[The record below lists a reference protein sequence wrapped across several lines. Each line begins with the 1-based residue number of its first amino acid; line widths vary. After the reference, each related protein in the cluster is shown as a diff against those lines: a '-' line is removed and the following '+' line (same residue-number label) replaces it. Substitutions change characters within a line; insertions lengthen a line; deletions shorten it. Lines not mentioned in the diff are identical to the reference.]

1 LNRGGFVNGIIVIN
15 KHPGLTSTKVVEKVK
30 RLLHAKKAGHLG
42 TLDPMAKGVL
52 PICLGKAT
60 KLAPFLMDKEKEYL
74 STIKLGITTTTHDK
88 EGEVLEEKEVPPIAR
103 EEVEK
108 ILPRFTGEIEQIPP
122 MYSAARYKGKRL
134 YQLARKGEVVERAP
148 KKVEVHELSCLEL
161 DPPFI
166 KIFIRCGKGV
176 YIRQLACDIGQLLK
190 CGGALWDLVR
200 TKACGFTLDEA
211 VTLEEL
217 QEMTSEE
224 RQKLVI
230 PLAQAVKDAPTIS
243 LAGKLR
249 WWVAMGNAL
258 VITPQEL
265 GLKTEE
271 IREGMLVRLIDQEG
285 ELVALGE
292 TVRSLEGHWLCQ
304 PRRVFYAS

>member
-1 LNRGGFVNGIIVIN
+1 MNGVIVIN
-15 KHPGLTSTKVVEKVK
+15 KHPGPTSTKVVEKVK
-30 RLLHAKKAGHLG
+30 RLLRVKKAGHLG

-60 KLAPFLMDKEKEYL
+60 KLTPFLIEKEKEYL
-74 STIKLGITTTTHDK
+74 ATIKLGVTTTTHDK
-88 EGEVLEEKEVPPIAR
+88 EGEVLEEKEVPPLTK
-103 EEVEK
+103 EEVEA
-108 ILPRFTGEIEQIPP
+108 ILSSFTGEIEQIPP

-148 KKVEVHELSCLEL
+148 KKVVIHELSCLDL

-176 YIRQLACDIGQLLK
+176 YIRQLAYDIGRLLK

-217 QEMTSEE
+217 REMTLEE

-230 PLAQAVKDAPTIS
+230 PLAQAVKDAPTLS
-243 LAGKLR
+243 LTGKLR

-258 VITPQEL
+258 VVTPQEL
-265 GLKTEE
+265 GLKAEG
-271 IREGMLVRLIDQEG
+271 IREGMLVKLVDQEG

-292 TVRSLEGHWLCQ
+292 MVNSPDNHWLCQ
-304 PRRVFYAS
+304 PRRVFYSP

>member
-1 LNRGGFVNGIIVIN
+1 VNGVIVIN
-15 KHPGLTSTKVVEKVK
+15 KHPGPTSTKVVEKVK
-30 RLLHAKKAGHLG
+30 RLLRAKKAGHLG

-60 KLAPFLMDKEKEYL
+60 KLTPFLIEKEKEYL
-74 STIKLGITTTTHDK
+74 ATIKLGVTTTTHDK
-88 EGEVLEEKEVPPIAR
+88 EGEVLEEKEVPPITK
-103 EEVEK
+103 EEVEA
-108 ILPRFTGEIEQIPP
+108 ILSSFTGEIEQIPP

-148 KKVEVHELSCLEL
+148 KKVVIHELSCLDL

-176 YIRQLACDIGQLLK
+176 YIRQLAYDIGRLLK

-217 QEMTSEE
+217 REMTLEE

-243 LAGKLR
+243 LTGKLR

-258 VITPQEL
+258 VVTPQEL
-265 GLKTEE
+265 GLKAEG
-271 IREGMLVRLIDQEG
+271 IREGMLVKLVDQEG

-292 TVRSLEGHWLCQ
+292 MVNSPDNHWLCQ
-304 PRRVFYAS
+304 PRRVFYSP